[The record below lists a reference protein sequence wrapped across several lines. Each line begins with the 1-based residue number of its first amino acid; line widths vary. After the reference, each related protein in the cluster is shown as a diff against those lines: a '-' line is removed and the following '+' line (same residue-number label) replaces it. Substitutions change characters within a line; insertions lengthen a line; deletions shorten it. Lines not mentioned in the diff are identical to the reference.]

1 MSEQL
6 SEKFYT
12 EISSNYTSE
21 QNETFSSVIELNPK
35 HKVYAGHFPHISI
48 APGVFLIQTVRD
60 ILVEKLNKKLILTE
74 GSNIKFVAVI
84 NPNET
89 KDFQIDFTV
98 KQIDDIID
106 VSANY
111 TNMGNSFTKF
121 KGKFKIVQ

>member
-1 MSEQL
+1 MIETL

-12 EISSNYTSE
+12 EISSTYSPE
-21 QNETFSSVIELNPK
+21 HPETFSSIIELNPK
-35 HKVYAGHFPHISI
+35 HKVYAGHFPTISI
-48 APGVFLIQTVRD
+48 APGVLLIQTVKD
-60 ILVEKLNKKLILTE
+60 ILIEKYKQKLVLSE
-74 GSNIKFVAVI
+74 GTNIKFVAVI

-89 KDFQIDFTV
+89 KDFQIDFVV
-98 KQIDDIID
+98 KQIDDMLD

>member
-21 QNETFSSVIELNPK
+21 QYETFSSVIELNPK

>member
-1 MSEQL
+1 MSEQQ

-12 EISSNYTSE
+12 EISSNYSSE

-98 KQIDDIID
+98 KQINDIID

-121 KGKFKIVQ
+121 KGKFKIVH

>member
-12 EISSNYTSE
+12 EISSTYTPEHPESF
-21 QNETFSSVIELNPK
+21 NSSIELNPK

-48 APGVFLIQTVRD
+48 APGVLLIQTVKD
-60 ILVEKLNKKLILTE
+60 ILIEKFKKKIVLTE
-74 GSNIKFVAVI
+74 GNNIKFVAMI

-98 KQIDDIID
+98 KQIDDTLD

-111 TNMGNSFTKF
+111 TNMGNSYTKF